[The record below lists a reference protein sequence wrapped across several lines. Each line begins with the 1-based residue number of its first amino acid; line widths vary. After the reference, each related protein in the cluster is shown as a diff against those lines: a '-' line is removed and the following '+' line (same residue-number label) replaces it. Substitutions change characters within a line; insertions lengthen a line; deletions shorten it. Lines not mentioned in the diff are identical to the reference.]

1 MKVLQ
6 LADVKEQMFALGAE
20 LGGDSPRDFNAFVN
34 ASVHTLGRHHQR
46 KRHPPPVELGAEHLR
61 DQ

>member
-34 ASVHTLGRHHQR
+34 ASVHTLGAIIRER
-46 KRHPPPVELGAEHLR
+46 GIRPE
-61 DQ
+61 